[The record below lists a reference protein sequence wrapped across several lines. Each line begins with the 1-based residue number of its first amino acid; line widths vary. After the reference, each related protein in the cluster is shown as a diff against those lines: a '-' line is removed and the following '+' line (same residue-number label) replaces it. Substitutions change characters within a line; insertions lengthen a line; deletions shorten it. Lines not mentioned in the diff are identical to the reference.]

1 MISRKELRDQSAHFG
16 SCLALTLVGAIPVI
30 GSIFLVWIWAIT
42 REYYQHKDYDFTFQE
57 NFFKLNFLNLDMKW
71 NWIGIITGA
80 VINGGICLFIFR
92 SVMV

>member
-16 SCLALTLVGAIPVI
+16 SCLGLSLIGLIPVI
-30 GSIFLVWIWAIT
+30 GSIALVWLFSIT
-42 REYYQHKDYDFTFQE
+42 REYYQKKDYDFTFQE
-57 NFFKLNFLNLDMKW
+57 NFLKLNFLNLDMKW
-71 NWIGIITGA
+71 NWVGIITGA